1 MSQEDLIDTSAQPG
15 GDPLENTYD
24 SAPQSAAAA
33 ESGMQA
39 PEPGIAEPKPEPVA
53 PKPPSRMSRFFRK
66 VMLYSIGVLCIF
78 LVGYIT
84 AFYLQVIPARQSEG
98 EARAAVSA
106 EIEALQAEIAEGERH
121 FHLMNALVDVYSAQ
135 VALVAEDSAG
145 VRAALAGTDDR
156 LQLVEETQEDDSANA
171 LAALRTQLSTVL
183 ASIDDNDLVA
193 AGAGLERL
201 ASNLLALERSM
212 FGE

>member
-15 GDPLENTYD
+15 GDPLENTNNTA
-24 SAPQSAAAA
+24 SQPAAADA
-33 ESGMQA
+33 PETRA
-39 PEPGIAEPKPEPVA
+39 PEPGVVAPKPEPAA
-53 PKPPSRMSRFFRK
+53 PKPPSRVNRFFRK
-66 VMLYSIGVLCIF
+66 VMLYIIGVLCVF
-78 LVGYIT
+78 MVGYIS
-84 AFYLQVIPARQSEG
+84 AFYLQVIPARQSEA

-106 EIEALQAEIAEGERH
+106 EIETLQAEIAASERH

-156 LQLVEETQEDDSANA
+156 LQMVEVAQGDDSANA

-183 ASIDDNDLVA
+183 ASVDDSDLA
-193 AGAGLERL
+193 GAGAGLERL